1 MGAENSRS
9 MGARLGTQV
18 KVSRWKSHPSYR
30 WRVSYIEGGKYRQ
43 KGFKTEKEAD
53 KWAKKREKE
62 SVEFGS
68 ATNLSTAERSA
79 VVDNRKKLDQ
89 LGLSLADAID
99 FAIRYH
105 ERSAAS
111 TSVKNLFAEVIE
123 IRANAG
129 LSKSHLDGLT
139 KKLGRFEKAFGEQSV
154 AHIEKNQIEK
164 WLHGLAKDF
173 HPRTVNH
180 HRTALVVAF
189 NEAIESGYIDKNP
202 ALRVKT
208 MKVVEAEIEVLTVD
222 QLLDLLEK
230 ADQAIRPAFA
240 IGAFAGIRDS
250 EIKKLQWS
258 DIDLETGT
266 IHVRGVNAKSAK
278 SRHVDVS
285 GNLRKWIEPMIKKS
299 GPVWPKNGRALHD
312 QAKLKAGFS
321 NPETLSEKQ
330 KEERSDWQRWP
341 KNGLRH
347 SYASYH
353 LAFHKDAANL
363 ALNMGHQDTS
373 LIFKH
378 YRALVTQEAATLYWG
393 IIPKPKSP

>member
-1 MGAENSRS
+1 M
-9 MGARLGTQV
+9 
-18 KVSRWKSHPSYR
+18 
-30 WRVSYIEGGKYRQ
+30 
-43 KGFKTEKEAD
+43 
-53 KWAKKREKE
+53 
-62 SVEFGS
+62 
-68 ATNLSTAERSA
+68 
-79 VVDNRKKLDQ
+79 
-89 LGLSLADAID
+89 
-99 FAIRYH
+99 
-105 ERSAAS
+105 
-111 TSVKNLFAEVIE
+111 KNLFAEVIE

-222 QLLDLLEK
+222 QLVDLLEK

-278 SRHVDVS
+278 SRHVEVS
-285 GNLRKWIEPMIKKS
+285 ENLRKWIEPMIKKS

-378 YRALVTQEAATLYWG
+378 YRALVTQEAATLYWE

>member
-1 MGAENSRS
+1 
-9 MGARLGTQV
+9 
-18 KVSRWKSHPSYR
+18 
-30 WRVSYIEGGKYRQ
+30 
-43 KGFKTEKEAD
+43 
-53 KWAKKREKE
+53 
-62 SVEFGS
+62 
-68 ATNLSTAERSA
+68 
-79 VVDNRKKLDQ
+79 
-89 LGLSLADAID
+89 
-99 FAIRYH
+99 
-105 ERSAAS
+105 
-111 TSVKNLFAEVIE
+111 
-123 IRANAG
+123 
-129 LSKSHLDGLT
+129 
-139 KKLGRFEKAFGEQSV
+139 
-154 AHIEKNQIEK
+154 
-164 WLHGLAKDF
+164 
-173 HPRTVNH
+173 
-180 HRTALVVAF
+180 
-189 NEAIESGYIDKNP
+189 
-202 ALRVKT
+202 

-222 QLLDLLEK
+222 QLVDLLEK

-250 EIKKLQWS
+250 AIKKLQWS

-278 SRHVDVS
+278 SRHVEVS
-285 GNLRKWIEPMIKKS
+285 ENLRKWIEPMIKKS

-378 YRALVTQEAATLYWG
+378 YRALVTQEAAALYWE